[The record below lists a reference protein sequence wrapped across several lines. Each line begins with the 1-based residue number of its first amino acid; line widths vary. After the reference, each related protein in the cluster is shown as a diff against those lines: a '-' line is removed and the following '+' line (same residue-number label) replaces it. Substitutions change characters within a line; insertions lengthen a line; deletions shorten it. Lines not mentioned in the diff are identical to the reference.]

1 LIKMLWL
8 VIDAKELIVLL
19 LLHQHHPPQQ
29 EEQIQE
35 FGFV

>member
-1 LIKMLWL
+1 MLWL